1 MIKSDLYTDEG
12 TLDIHDCSEAV
23 QVVLD
28 VAGSIPVVGDAVQD
42 AAKKTIGN
50 LGDALLKAMPVLV
63 PQMANI
69 PSVLKEL
76 EMMQKKAAGTKP
88 KRAVITVKRA
98 KTVSAM
104 KKGKVQDGAKST
116 SGAFGRQNYIKIKK
130 TKEKSKCVNGK
141 CFTGDTLIL
150 TKTGLRPIR
159 QIRIGDDIDS
169 GNDVTKE
176 TGFKKV
182 EEVFKTEAHT
192 IYHIR
197 MDGEA
202 ELKTT
207 AYHPIFVIDEGWVNA
222 INLKED
228 MLVETV
234 EGSARITNIEK
245 IRHEEPV
252 EVFNFHVED
261 WESYFVSEKSVYVH
275 NSKGEHENE
284 HPNGIYEDADYHR
297 RKSPNNKKNNKGK
310 NKRSGKGHKSEPP
323 KDGQKALDNSV
334 PAKSDT
340 SNKRLAREGD
350 KVVVLHQDSPGVFH
364 GFLKD
369 FHSRDFPQEDRN
381 ALIEAGIF
389 KVNGK

>member
-116 SGAFGRQNYIKIKK
+116 SGAFGRQNYIKMKK

-159 QIRIGDDIDS
+159 QIRIGDDIYS

-245 IRHEEPV
+245 IRHEEPI

-284 HPNGIYEDADYHR
+284 HPNGIYEDIKYHNR
-297 RKSPNNKKNNKGK
+297 SKKGARTNKGK
-310 NKRSGKGHKSEPP
+310 NKRSGKGNKSEPP
-323 KDGQKALDNSV
+323 QDGQKALDNSI
-334 PAKSDT
+334 PAPGQSERR
-340 SNKRLAREGD
+340 RLAREGD
-350 KVVVLHQDSPGVFH
+350 KVVVLHEHSPGVFH
-364 GFLKD
+364 GYLEELNELPGPDRAAILKA
-369 FHSRDFPQEDRN
+369 EN
-381 ALIEAGIF
+381 F
-389 KVNGK
+389 KP